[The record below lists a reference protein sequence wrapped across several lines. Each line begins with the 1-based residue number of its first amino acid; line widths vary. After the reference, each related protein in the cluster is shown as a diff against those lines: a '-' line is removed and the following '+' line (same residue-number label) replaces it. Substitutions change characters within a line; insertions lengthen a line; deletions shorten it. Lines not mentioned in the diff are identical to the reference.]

1 MAGSKSVNGKK
12 NGKKEE
18 RQTIVSF
25 YRSVDEG
32 SGEYK
37 VLEVN
42 RAGDGGVFVNAISGV
57 TGGDREMISLKLSA
71 AEAALLALK
80 LQAEVQSA

>member
-1 MAGSKSVNGKK
+1 MAGSKSVNGRK
-12 NGKKEE
+12 NGKKEARE
-18 RQTIVSF
+18 TIVSF
-25 YRSVDEG
+25 YRSVDDA

-42 RAGDGGVFVNAISGV
+42 RAGDGGVFVNAIAGV
-57 TGGDREMISLKLSA
+57 AGGDREMISLKLSA

-80 LQAEVQSA
+80 LQAEVQR